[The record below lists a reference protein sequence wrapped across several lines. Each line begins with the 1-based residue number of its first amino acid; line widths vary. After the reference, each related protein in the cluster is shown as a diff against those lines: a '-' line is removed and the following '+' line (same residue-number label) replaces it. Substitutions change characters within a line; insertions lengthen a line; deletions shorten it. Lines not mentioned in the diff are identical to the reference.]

1 MVNILMFFVRS
12 IMMVN
17 ILLKAVVSSGSIFY
31 LSFFATAGCRSFT
44 LCPFV

>member
-31 LSFFATAGCRSFT
+31 RSFFATVGCRSFT